1 MFIANMW
8 GVWWN
13 LRLLCVQKSACAVI
27 LGPEYRSY
35 EEACIRL
42 SIETLEKRREQLAY
56 TFATKSAGH
65 PEHKHWFVEN
75 HNIVN
80 TRSKKPAYIPPRGR
94 TQRFTNSPL
103 PYLTDLLNANNWF
116 LIYVCHQWIIVTG
129 GDYPISDCFSYCLV
143 FSILWLTTW

>member
-1 MFIANMW
+1 MQIE
-8 GVWWN
+8 
-13 LRLLCVQKSACAVI
+13 RVQKSACAVI

-103 PYLTDLLNANNWF
+103 PYLTDLLNANN
-116 LIYVCHQWIIVTG
+116 
-129 GDYPISDCFSYCLV
+129 
-143 FSILWLTTW
+143 